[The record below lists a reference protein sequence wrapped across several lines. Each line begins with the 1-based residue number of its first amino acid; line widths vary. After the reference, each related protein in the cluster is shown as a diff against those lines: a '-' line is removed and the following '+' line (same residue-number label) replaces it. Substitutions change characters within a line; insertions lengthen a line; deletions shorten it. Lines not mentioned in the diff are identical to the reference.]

1 MMSNK
6 KIKIILIKSTIGS
19 QKDQIATVK
28 GLGLR
33 KLNSSVIRE
42 TTPETMGMIKK
53 VNHLITV
60 EEQ

>member
-1 MMSNK
+1 MSNK
-6 KIKIILIKSTIGS
+6 KIKIILTKSTIGS

-42 TTPETMGMIKK
+42 TTPETMGMVKK
-53 VNHLITV
+53 VNHLIKT
-60 EEQ
+60 EEL

>member
-1 MMSNK
+1 MSNK
-6 KIKIILIKSTIGS
+6 KIKIILTKSTIGS

-42 TTPETMGMIKK
+42 TTPETLGMIKK
-53 VNHLITV
+53 VNHLIKT

>member
-1 MMSNK
+1 MSNK
-6 KIKIILIKSTIGS
+6 KIKIILTKSTIGS

-33 KLNSSVIRE
+33 KLNSSVTRE
-42 TTPETMGMIKK
+42 STPETIGMIKK
-53 VNHLITV
+53 VNHLIKI

>member
-1 MMSNK
+1 MSNK
-6 KIKIILIKSTIGS
+6 RIKIILTKSTIGS
-19 QKDQIATVK
+19 QKDQMATVK

-53 VNHLITV
+53 VNHLIIT

>member
-1 MMSNK
+1 MSNK
-6 KIKIILIKSTIGS
+6 KIKIILTKSTIGS
-19 QKDQIATVK
+19 QRDQIATVK

-42 TTPETMGMIKK
+42 TTPETLGMIKK
-53 VNHLITV
+53 VNHLIKT

>member
-1 MMSNK
+1 MSNK
-6 KIKIILIKSTIGS
+6 KVKIILTKSIIGS
-19 QKDQIATVK
+19 QKDQLATVK

-42 TTPETMGMIKK
+42 ATPETMGMIKK
-53 VNHLITV
+53 VNHLIKK

>member
-53 VNHLITV
+53 VNHLIIT

>member
-1 MMSNK
+1 MSDK
-6 KIKIILIKSTIGS
+6 KIKIILTKSTIGS
-19 QKDQIATVK
+19 QKGQIATVK

-42 TTPETMGMIKK
+42 ITPETMGMIKK
-53 VNHLITV
+53 VNHLITT

>member
-1 MMSNK
+1 MTKK
-6 KIKIILIKSTIGS
+6 KIKIILRKSTIGS

-33 KLNSSVIRE
+33 KLNDFVIRDL
-42 TTPETMGMIKK
+42 TPETMGMVKK
-53 VNHLITV
+53 VSHLITT

>member
-1 MMSNK
+1 MTKK
-6 KIKIILIKSTIGS
+6 KIKIILRKSTIGS

-33 KLNSSVIRE
+33 KLNSFVIRNL
-42 TTPETMGMIKK
+42 TPETMGMVKK
-53 VNHLITV
+53 VSHLITT

>member
-6 KIKIILIKSTIGS
+6 KIKIILTRSTIGS

-42 TTPETMGMIKK
+42 TTPEIMGMIKK
-53 VNHLITV
+53 VNHLITT

>member
-1 MMSNK
+1 MTEK
-6 KIKIILIKSTIGS
+6 KIKIILRKSTIGS

-33 KLNSSVIRE
+33 KLNSFVIRDL
-42 TTPETMGMIKK
+42 TSETMGMVKK
-53 VNHLITV
+53 VSHLITT

>member
-1 MMSNK
+1 MSEK
-6 KIKIILIKSTIGS
+6 KIKIILTKSTIGS

-33 KLNSSVIRE
+33 KINSSVTRE
-42 TTPETMGMIKK
+42 ATPATMGMIKK
-53 VNHLITV
+53 VNHLITT

>member
-1 MMSNK
+1 MSNK
-6 KIKIILIKSTIGS
+6 KIKIILTKSTIGS

-33 KLNSSVIRE
+33 KLNSSVIRKVTSE
-42 TTPETMGMIKK
+42 TIGMMKK
-53 VNHLITV
+53 VKHLITT

>member
-1 MMSNK
+1 MSNK
-6 KIKIILIKSTIGS
+6 KIKVILTKSIIGS

-33 KLNSSVIRE
+33 KLNSSVTRE
-42 TTPETMGMIKK
+42 VTPEILGMIKK
-53 VNHLITV
+53 VNHLITT

>member
-1 MMSNK
+1 MSNK
-6 KIKIILIKSTIGS
+6 KIKIILNKSTIGS

-42 TTPETMGMIKK
+42 TTPETMGMVKK
-53 VNHLITV
+53 VNHLITI
-60 EEQ
+60 EEL